1 MGKTSM
7 TATTLPFAPPGFLRR
22 WLPTLAW
29 TLVLGGM
36 AAVLLAHIEGVQAAR
51 GVQGG
56 FGFLLQPSGFR
67 ISESL
72 LSVTPDDPYW
82 MSIAAGLVNTLTVAV
97 LAIALA
103 TLLGIALGLMRLSAN
118 ALAARASAAI
128 IAPLRNT
135 PVLLQLFVWYGVLL
149 RLPDALQAWSPLPS
163 VLLSNRGLALPALH
177 GCLPYAAVV
186 MAALALAAWARRR
199 ACPRAVYAALAAAVL
214 FAWALLPAVQIDLPV
229 KRGLGLHGGWQP
241 SIEFVALLI
250 GLVVFHAAYI
260 ADIVRAA
267 VRAVPLGLVEAGQAM
282 GLTPRAVMQRVIAPY
297 AVRVALPPYANQ
309 CLALIKNSTLAIAIG
324 YQELMAVI
332 NTAITQTGLALEGI
346 ALALA
351 IYLSLALL
359 VGGGL
364 SAWNAR
370 HARHGPGDTHGPRLG
385 DRPRWNATDGHQR
398 RRGKLG
404 QVALNGLTAS
414 ATRQALASALTA
426 PLTLATRATYA
437 SAIKAAL
444 IVGFRLAMT
453 VAITLA
459 LAMAAWALLDWAVL
473 GAVWHGEPE
482 ACARAAGACWAAVGE
497 NLPLLVFGTMAPGDR
512 GPALVACAAL
522 VAGIA
527 LTLGAGG
534 LAARARRVGSVP
546 GHLLGSLAAL
556 QPRWTPGSLPALL
569 PKWLPKLP
577 PKLLPKLLPKFLR
590 KLLPELPPKFLPK
603 FLPKFQPALLP
614 VLLLTLLAIA
624 VSALSGWPWGGTPI
638 GPQRWGG
645 LLVTLILA
653 IAALAAAVPLAF
665 ALALLRRSG
674 SRVGSMAAAG
684 LIEAVR
690 GVPLVTQL
698 LFASFVLPMLL
709 GGNVSKFSMALAALT
724 LHTACLLAEVLRG
737 ALQAIPPGQMMAARA
752 LGMRPFTAYATVI
765 WPQARRIA
773 APAALGV
780 FVGAVKDTSLVSII
794 GVFDVLGAA
803 KAVVAG
809 TDWRPYHVEV
819 YLAVALLYFGASLAL
834 SRVARRMETRAG

>member
-118 ALAARASAAI
+118 ALAARAAAAI

-135 PVLLQLFVWYGVLL
+135 PVLLQLFVWYGLLL
-149 RLPDALQAWSPLPS
+149 RLPDARQAWSPLPS

-214 FAWALLPAVQIDLPV
+214 FAWASLPAVQIDLPV

-282 GLTPRAVMQRVIAPY
+282 GLTPRAVMQQVIAPY

-385 DRPRWNATDGHQR
+385 DRPRWNATDGHR
-398 RRGKLG
+398 RWRGKLG
-404 QVALNGLTAS
+404 QVALNGLTAP
-414 ATRQALASALTA
+414 ATRQDLASAITA

-437 SAIKAAL
+437 SAITAAL
-444 IVGFRLAMT
+444 IAGFRLAMT

-512 GPALVACAAL
+512 SAALVACAAL

-534 LAARARRVGSVP
+534 LAARPRRVGSVP
-546 GHLLGSLAAL
+546 GLLLGSLAAL
-556 QPRWTPGSLPALL
+556 QPRRTPGSLPALL
-569 PKWLPKLP
+569 PKLLPKWLPKFLPKLLPKLP
-577 PKLLPKLLPKFLR
+577 PKFL
-590 KLLPELPPKFLPK
+590 
-603 FLPKFQPALLP
+603 PALLP
-614 VLLLTLLAIA
+614 GLLLTLLAIA

-674 SRVGSMAAAG
+674 SRAGSMAAAG

-698 LFASFVLPMLL
+698 LFASFVLPMLS